1 MRWFVR
7 LLPGAIIGVFGIIVF
22 LWLTAIAFHPIL
34 LIPAI
39 VGVLGIAYTIV
50 PEHRMAKV
58 GVGIAYV
65 LGGLVAGFLTFGVLT
80 APMGGDPGETEA
92 FVRVASPL
100 VTLYL
105 AGVAL
110 SAMIGVWL
118 YASTTDAENTETQID
133 LEIE

>member
-7 LLPGAIIGVFGIIVF
+7 LLPGAIIGVFGVIVF
-22 LWLTAIAFHPIL
+22 LWLAAIAFHPIL

-39 VGVLGIAYTIV
+39 VGMLGIAYTIV
-50 PEHRMAKV
+50 PEERIAKV
-58 GVGIAYV
+58 GVGVAYV

-80 APMGGDPGETEA
+80 APIGGEPGEAEA

-105 AGVAL
+105 AGVAV
-110 SAMIGVWL
+110 SGIIGVWL
-118 YASTTDAENTETQID
+118 YGSATDAETQID
-133 LEIE
+133 PEIE